1 MATDPKDRM
10 SSSTTDGRSDAKAG
24 RRKTKKRDENVIHVA
39 FGRGGGR
46 LAPGDVAAD
55 AAAKPGAPANT
66 VAPSHPPPPLS
77 GEPVTDLFTARDVEK
92 LLGLTT
98 ARLRTLDR
106 SQIVS
111 PTGERH
117 GKRCYTFQDL
127 IALRATHGLLARSVK
142 PRDVARA
149 IAALRRTLPR
159 VTRPLQELR
168 IVSDGRRLVVRAD
181 GASFEPVSG
190 QMVLDFQ
197 VEQLR
202 DDVVRLLR
210 PDTLK
215 TRARTAYDLY
225 SKASTLDEDPN
236 SFDEAEALYR
246 RAVELDPHL
255 AIAHT
260 NLGNIR
266 FRRGDEKGAEE
277 LYRRALEIDD
287 RQPEAHY
294 NLGYVLLERGDAKR
308 SVPCFQRALDADPR
322 FGDAH
327 FNLAMAYE
335 QLGERG
341 KARPHWRKYL
351 EIEPTGTWAEIA
363 KQHL

>member
-127 IALRATHGLLARSVK
+127 IALRATHGLLGGFSGMHRNAE
-142 PRDVARA
+142 
-149 IAALRRTLPR
+149 LRRS
-159 VTRPLQELR
+159 
-168 IVSDGRRLVVRAD
+168 ISRRL
-181 GASFEPVSG
+181 
-190 QMVLDFQ
+190 
-197 VEQLR
+197 
-202 DDVVRLLR
+202 
-210 PDTLK
+210 
-215 TRARTAYDLY
+215 
-225 SKASTLDEDPN
+225 
-236 SFDEAEALYR
+236 
-246 RAVELDPHL
+246 
-255 AIAHT
+255 
-260 NLGNIR
+260 LGN
-266 FRRGDEKGAEE
+266 
-277 LYRRALEIDD
+277 L
-287 RQPEAHY
+287 
-294 NLGYVLLERGDAKR
+294 
-308 SVPCFQRALDADPR
+308 
-322 FGDAH
+322 
-327 FNLAMAYE
+327 
-335 QLGERG
+335 
-341 KARPHWRKYL
+341 
-351 EIEPTGTWAEIA
+351 
-363 KQHL
+363 

>member
-1 MATDPKDRM
+1 MTT
-10 SSSTTDGRSDAKAG
+10 SSTEGGGTDLKAG
-24 RRKTKKRDENVIHVA
+24 RKPKRRGAHSPNVIHVA
-39 FGRGGGR
+39 FGAGGGR
-46 LAPGDVAAD
+46 IPHDDVTPPAAGGN
-55 AAAKPGAPANT
+55 P
-66 VAPSHPPPPLS
+66 PSIPPPPAP
-77 GEPVTDLFTARDVEK
+77 GNEPVTDLFTARDAAK
-92 LLGLTT
+92 LLGLTA

-111 PTGERH
+111 PTGNRN

-127 IALRATHGLLARSVK
+127 IALRATHGLLERRVK

-168 IVSDGRRLVVRAD
+168 IVSDGKSMVVRAD

-190 QMVLDFQ
+190 QLVLDFQ
-197 VEQLR
+197 VNELR
-202 DDVVRLLR
+202 DDVVRMLH
-210 PDTLK
+210 PDTEK

-225 SKASTLDEDPN
+225 SKASSLDEDPT
-236 SFDEAEALYR
+236 SFDEAEKLYR
-246 RAVELDPHL
+246 RAIELDPHL
-255 AIAHT
+255 AIAYT

-266 FRRGDEKGAEE
+266 FRRADEKGAEE

-294 NLGYVLLERGDAKR
+294 NLGYVLLERGDARR

-322 FGDAH
+322 FADAH
-327 FNLAMAYE
+327 FNLAMAFE
-335 QLGERG
+335 QIGERA
-341 KARPHWRKYL
+341 KARPHWKRYL